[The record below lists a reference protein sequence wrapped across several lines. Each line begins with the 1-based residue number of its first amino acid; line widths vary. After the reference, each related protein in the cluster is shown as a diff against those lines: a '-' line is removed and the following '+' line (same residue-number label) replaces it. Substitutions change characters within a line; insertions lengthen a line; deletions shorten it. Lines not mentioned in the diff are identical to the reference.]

1 MTELL
6 DQALAAA
13 RKLPQKVQDEIA
25 EVVLR
30 LSGASDEEP
39 LSLTDQEQAAIAVSK
54 AAAAR
59 DDFATDEEVRAVWTK
74 HGL

>member
-30 LSGASDEEP
+30 LSGAGDEEP